1 MKLLDFIKTSSLK
14 IYLLRIAFKKKGAYI
29 LFVAIV
35 VATFCLPKISSFA
48 HYSINPTNTLQKL
61 QYLVS
66 NNLKPEKQILDLYV
80 TAYSSTLDQTDET
93 PCIAASGYN
102 LCQHDKE
109 NVIACNFLPFGTK
122 VVFSELD
129 PDKIYTVVDRMH
141 ERFNSRMDIWMQSRI
156 RAKQFG
162 LKYLKVEI
170 YK

>member
-1 MKLLDFIKTSSLK
+1 MKLLDFLKPSSLK
-14 IYLLRIAFKKKGAYI
+14 IYLLKIAFQHKGVYV

-35 VATFCLPKISSFA
+35 IATFCLPKISSLA
-48 HYSINPTNTLQKL
+48 NCDINPTNTWQKI

-66 NNLKPEKQILDLYV
+66 QNFKPQKETFYLYV

-102 LCQHDKE
+102 LCHHDKE
-109 NVIACNFLPFGTK
+109 NVVACNFLPFGTK
-122 VVFSELD
+122 VIFPELD
-129 PDKIYTVVDRMH
+129 PEKIYTVVDRMH
-141 ERFNSRMDIWMQSRI
+141 ERFNSRLDIWMQSRTK
-156 RAKQFG
+156 ATEFG